1 MNTQPF
7 SLSPA
12 AREWIKVG
20 ADGTHYPPGDPRT
33 DHVAAIDVATGLMYC
48 VESLGDDDG
57 NPLPQEQCIARCA
70 ALRLL
75 GFDDWQL
82 ATRNEAT
89 WIISDAHRNPAV
101 DPSVFPRIQ
110 PRWHRTSTALTNL
123 DGTASASVAWGVH
136 FDDGYVDGGHRNL
149 NGFALAVRRSGQ

>member
-1 MNTQPF
+1 MHAQPL
-7 SLSPA
+7 SLSPVD
-12 AREWIKVG
+12 RQWIKVG
-20 ADGTHYPPGDPRT
+20 ADGTHYPLGDPRT

-57 NPLPQEQCIARCA
+57 DAMPQEQCIARCA

-82 ATRNEAT
+82 ATRNEAA

-101 DPSVFPRIQ
+101 DPSVFTGIKPD
-110 PRWHRTSTALTNL
+110 WHWTRTALINR
-123 DGTASASVAWGVH
+123 DGTASASGAWLVL
-136 FDDGYVDGGHRNL
+136 FDDGNVYDNRRNV
-149 NGFALAVRRSGQ
+149 NGFALAVRRAGQ